1 MASIVT
7 PTSQSICS
15 GAVHVDLNTDR
26 SIAEVS
32 KKLIFDNS
40 SPVDDEVKPPADQHI
55 AQVSKKLPCFI
66 SSLPDSVLLKIAC
79 YSAPPDMFSLAQ
91 TCSKFHTQTHEITN
105 SHILS
110 PSTSS
115 RFRASTN
122 NTNLVKNLAT
132 RLVKESLVHG
142 LIDVLQRSNASVST
156 KQAHHLVDLQ
166 SAEKEKGRLVL
177 LSGSTLVQTVTGKR
191 FDDFD
196 IDIYCVKESL
206 LPIRKLLVE
215 ELGLILQSVFPS
227 YDYEGGRTFFPRLRN
242 DEASSNVSNIHH
254 VESYVMH
261 NESTTKSSVASVR
274 RSYSEAVRNVDPTG
288 ERNSLINRRNACLH
302 SFQRLKRFKFDKDF
316 FVTTTPSGNGPKA
329 IDVVVCL
336 GTPQETINHFDLD
349 ICKCT
354 FDGDA
359 FRIISPDVFSFRTTA
374 SKFNEL
380 GNRYCK
386 YLLQCSPTNSS
397 NEEFLTYLQSR
408 EVSNEKMM
416 LIMQCF
422 LRAGVEQGCKLPF
435 FGNGN
440 DLMNDNAWGMVTPE
454 YFRKL
459 HNKVVTQL
467 KRIVKYIERG
477 IDVTLVEVEIMTRF
491 LTLTRANKRRR
502 VNL

>member
-1 MASIVT
+1 
-7 PTSQSICS
+7 
-15 GAVHVDLNTDR
+15 
-26 SIAEVS
+26 
-32 KKLIFDNS
+32 
-40 SPVDDEVKPPADQHI
+40 
-55 AQVSKKLPCFI
+55 
-66 SSLPDSVLLKIAC
+66 
-79 YSAPPDMFSLAQ
+79 
-91 TCSKFHTQTHEITN
+91 
-105 SHILS
+105 
-110 PSTSS
+110 
-115 RFRASTN
+115 
-122 NTNLVKNLAT
+122 
-132 RLVKESLVHG
+132 
-142 LIDVLQRSNASVST
+142 
-156 KQAHHLVDLQ
+156 
-166 SAEKEKGRLVL
+166 
-177 LSGSTLVQTVTGKR
+177 
-191 FDDFD
+191 
-196 IDIYCVKESL
+196 
-206 LPIRKLLVE
+206 
-215 ELGLILQSVFPS
+215 
-227 YDYEGGRTFFPRLRN
+227 
-242 DEASSNVSNIHH
+242 
-254 VESYVMH
+254 
-261 NESTTKSSVASVR
+261 
-274 RSYSEAVRNVDPTG
+274 
-288 ERNSLINRRNACLH
+288 
-302 SFQRLKRFKFDKDF
+302 
-316 FVTTTPSGNGPKA
+316 
-329 IDVVVCL
+329 L

-477 IDVTLVEVEIMTRF
+477 IDVTLVEVEITTRF